1 MIKDVM
7 VPLDGSAADQTR
19 LHAAESIADLYD
31 GRIIGLFVNLLPTLL
46 AADPNISELG
56 KVDLISKAKE
66 AGDRVKEGLTKRLI
80 ALGRPIEI
88 RRFDAFVEESAEIA
102 AREARLADAFVGLLP
117 DDSREPYDIVESVLF
132 GSGRHLFLAPHGKV
146 ETKFQF
152 ENILIAWNG
161 SREATRALAE
171 AMPYIRR
178 AKSIVVVLVSENA
191 TDEPEAILAD
201 EVLDHLEHHGI
212 PAELRH
218 IMNPKESVG
227 KALLEEARRHNAD
240 VLVMGG
246 YGHSRLREW
255 MLGGVTYELLN
266 SSSVP
271 LIIAH

>member
-7 VPLDGSAADQTR
+7 VSLDGSAADQTR

-31 GRIIGLFVNLLPTLL
+31 GRIIGLFVNLLPALL
-46 AADPNISELG
+46 AADADMAALG
-56 KVDLISKAKE
+56 TVSLIEKAKKE
-66 AGDRVKEGLTKRLI
+66 GDRVKEDLTKRLI
-80 ALGRPIEI
+80 ALGRPVEI
-88 RRFDAFVEESAEIA
+88 RRFDAFIEESAGIA
-102 AREARLADAFVGLLP
+102 AREARSADAFVGLLP
-117 DDSREPYDIVESVLF
+117 NESREPNDLVESVLF
-132 GSGRHLFLAPHGKV
+132 GSGRHLFLAPHGKP
-146 ETKFQF
+146 ETKFHF
-152 ENILIAWNG
+152 ESILIAWNG

-171 AMPYIRR
+171 AMPYMRR
-178 AKSIVVVLVSENA
+178 AKSVEVVLVSEDA
-191 TDEPEAILAD
+191 TDEPEAIVAD

-227 KALLEEARRHNAD
+227 KALLEEARRRDAD

-255 MLGGVTYELLN
+255 LLGGVTYELLN